1 MKKFHLFLFLYLC
14 FISSLTSFAQ
24 IDPYPYRGLYI
35 DKFVA
40 WTNNTF
46 PAINETKTL
55 LGRTTEEDSLLNFA
69 RDNDFKYLILY
80 DLNKIFAHPNDS
92 LPGASIGGSN
102 RTYKQAL
109 CDFIVKAKTQFCI
122 EHIGA
127 AVAST
132 SILSD
137 ITDFNSLMIT
147 DPYIFNSGS
156 NTFNPSSPNP
166 LSFVQNTYT
175 ASDGSMAMRSEMVK
189 TALRISDFNSFCSAK
204 IDVITTEYEFW
215 QQYKNQGCM
224 ISDTVF
230 FPDSMTFIYHGTTY
244 NAPFSITLDNNKTI
258 SIPNDTIFFGGD
270 TLTPPEPI
278 IFCRTN
284 DQFWA
289 YRQLLIDIK
298 NVQAGSS
305 YPLITDTYLGWFD
318 KDSISDL
325 LQTSII
331 DSLVNR
337 VGIHIYRTTP
347 SNLWSYM
354 ANRDSLFGHN
364 SVLNSIVHPIISS
377 EDPLLGGQNFLGPW
391 LRNQSIGNT
400 LFEAEKALITQYTP
414 NATVYHGNS
423 DPLKFGAFTWFAQ
436 SYFKQKIISNNRYY
450 LSNVLWN
457 RPSTICSGQ
466 SMFFN
471 YIGPNETGMTM
482 VWNYGDGIQDS
493 IVSPDTTQQNRTHV
507 YTSGGTYIVNCTLY
521 YPAPTDTGI
530 GGCVPYT
537 YRDTVFISGATI
549 TATGSTSICQGDS
562 VRLIASS
569 GSSYSWTGGATT
581 QSIYVKTT
589 GTYTVTVL
597 NSNGCAGSSIATI
610 NVTVHQKPS
619 NTLSIVST
627 PCMGGTNGIISATI
641 TGGSTPYHYLWS
653 NGTAS
658 NPLDTIFAGTYFV
671 TVTDSFGCTDQ
682 DTIALTE
689 SLTCCGMG
697 LLNAPS
703 NITSLVSGSSYN
715 VNGIVIVSG
724 SVTVSNTRFYMG
736 DYSQIIIGSAS
747 TLTMNGCHLSA
758 CDSMWNGISFT
769 DNTSLLIL
777 NGDTIED
784 AFHAISDSAGAKIT
798 VSNTIFNKN
807 RRAIFIVGSV
817 TALTST
823 VTNCTFTCQ
832 DNGGIVSQTKDGG
845 SAYSGIEMSGM
856 NGWTLNTNHFKHLY
870 YGIKSENSSLV
881 LNTCTF
887 NDMRRYSYTYSN
899 LRAASWTW
907 VNDGY
912 GIYSNNSSGSPI
924 SLSVQ
929 GNNFT
934 NCGYGVATKNAITI
948 EVTGS
953 TFDSLRYSA
962 VSIVNPTGVDVNI
975 HGNTITHFLN
985 GVSVSEPRVA
995 SSTTI
1000 TGNTFATSSNL
1011 NTSPLHNAAVNW
1023 SVKLQNRLPGVTTAS
1038 ITNNQM
1044 TNQLKGI
1051 YLNGCEQVEIN
1062 SNSIQLIG
1070 STNATRQYGIWL
1082 VNSANCTISNDSI
1095 ITPSGITD
1103 PTHARGIR
1111 FESSTGCS
1119 INSNYFLNLGT
1130 GLNGLNFCDLTTLC
1144 GNDIWNCVR
1153 GLDVFNIT
1161 LPEQGAVNSPE
1172 DNMWRNIALSNRT
1185 VGSGAFIKFYH
1196 LYAQNDVNNK
1206 FSPGINVSLVQSSQN
1221 NTGLSPCSVPDTLP
1235 QMFTEITDQVIKDSI
1250 VFTIYDPENKWFAEK
1265 YAFHLLTK
1273 DSMLMNQGLLTDI
1286 QRQQFFDNLKQRNV
1300 GGLEEIHKA
1309 LEDKDYLQAI
1319 TKLINFQ
1326 PENTIEQNLKDVY
1339 GVMEKVQSASPLSVD
1354 DSLVLDDIAEQ
1365 LAFEGGPGVFI
1376 ARAIMD
1382 EEYDDEL
1389 TGSLL
1394 RQSNNHNYFSQPDI
1408 LLYPNPS
1415 SGKIVVSK
1423 DLSKYGGCTIDVR
1436 DMQGRV
1442 YLSSKLDINETLFEK
1457 DVSFLSSGMY
1467 SLQIY
1472 CDELLIESLKLVI
1485 QK

>member
-1 MKKFHLFLFLYLC
+1 MKKFYLFSFLLLC
-14 FISSLTSFAQ
+14 VISSLTSFAQ
-24 IDPYPYRGLYI
+24 TDPYPYRGLYV
-35 DKFVA
+35 DKFLKVSNPSS
-40 WTNNTF
+40 T
-46 PAINETKTL
+46 I
-55 LGRTTEEDSLLNFA
+55 LGQALKEDSLLRYA

-80 DLNKIFAHPNDS
+80 DVEGVLDHLNTKFPTDTS
-92 LPGASIGGSN
+92 K
-102 RTYKQAL
+102 TYSEVF
-109 CDFIVKAKTQFCI
+109 CNFILKAKTQYCV
-122 EHIGA
+122 EHIGVSLA
-127 AVAST
+127 AANYFDSVGVYNT
-132 SILSD
+132 LH
-137 ITDFNSLMIT
+137 ITAPYTFQSGNGNFFQAPNPNSLA
-147 DPYIFNSGS
+147 
-156 NTFNPSSPNP
+156 
-166 LSFVQNTYT
+166 FVQTQD
-175 ASDGSMAMRSEMVK
+175 SVQQGSVALITEIVK
-189 TALRISDFNSFCSAK
+189 SALRLSDFNSSACGGK
-204 IDVITTEYEFW
+204 VDVMTTEYEFW
-215 QQYKNQGCM
+215 QQFQSAGCLRQ
-224 ISDTVF
+224 DTVF
-230 FPDSMTFIYHGTTY
+230 FPNSMTLIYQGVTHT
-244 NAPFSITLDNNKTI
+244 APYSLTLDNTI
-258 SIPNDTIFFGGD
+258 TITIPNDTIFLNASNHAKDFFV
-270 TLTPPEPI
+270 TPNPI
-278 IFCRTN
+278 IFCRSN
-284 DQFWA
+284 EQFWD
-289 YRQLLIDIK
+289 YRQLLQHVDT
-298 NVQAGSS
+298 VRAHSA
-305 YPLITDTYLGWFD
+305 YRMLIDTYLGWFGND
-318 KDSISDL
+318 TINDT
-325 LQTSII
+325 LQTDII
-331 DSLVNR
+331 DTCVDRISLHDYWTTTSGLWNYISGR
-337 VGIHIYRTTP
+337 VG
-347 SNLWSYM
+347 
-354 ANRDSLFGHN
+354 LFGHN
-364 SVLNSIVHPIISS
+364 HVPNTIIHPIISA
-377 EDPLLGGQNFLGPW
+377 EPAYLGPY
-391 LRNQSIGNT
+391 LANQAAGQTI
-400 LFEAEKALITQYTP
+400 FEAEKTLM
-414 NATVYHGNS
+414 NNFSSATNGDNVPFNY
-423 DPLKFGAFTWFAQ
+423 GAFNWFDQ
-436 SYFKQKIISNNRYY
+436 SKLKLKPTAGGVRY
-450 LSNVLWN
+450 LDNVLFL
-457 RPSTICSGQ
+457 RPATTCSGQ
-466 SMFFN
+466 NVNFN
-471 YIGPNETGMTM
+471 YIGPNESGTTF
-482 VWNYGDGIQDS
+482 VWDYADGTKDS
-493 IVSPDTTQQNRTHV
+493 LVSPAISAQDRNHV
-507 YTSGGTYIVNCTLY
+507 FPSGGTYIVNCTLY

-549 TATGSTSICQGDS
+549 TANGSTSICQGDS
-562 VRLIASS
+562 VRLTASS

-597 NSNGCAGSSIATI
+597 NSNGCAGSSTATI

-627 PCMGGTNGIISATI
+627 PCMGGTNGIISSTT

-653 NGTAS
+653 NGTTS
-658 NPLDTIFAGTYFV
+658 NPLDTISAGTYFV
-671 TVTDSFGCTDQ
+671 TVTDSFGCTDR

-715 VNGIVIVSG
+715 VNGTVTVSG
-724 SVTVSNTRFYMG
+724 SVSVSNTRFYMG

-769 DNTSLLIL
+769 DNTSLLIM

-807 RRAIFIVGSV
+807 RRAILIVGSA

-823 VTNCTFTCQ
+823 VANCTFTCQ

-845 SAYSGIEMSGM
+845 SAYSGIEISGM

-899 LRAASWTW
+899 LRAASWSW

-934 NCGYGVATKNAITI
+934 NCGFGVATKNAITT
-948 EVTGS
+948 EVAGS
-953 TFDSLRYSA
+953 TFDSLRYAA
-962 VSIVNPTGVDVNI
+962 VSIVNPTGVDLNI
-975 HGNTITHFLN
+975 HGNTITHYLN

-1038 ITNNQM
+1038 VTNNQM

-1062 SNSIQLIG
+1062 SNNIQLIG

-1144 GNDIWNCVR
+1144 GNDIWNCAR

-1172 DNMWRNIALSNRT
+1172 DNMWRNIALANRT

-1196 LYAQNDVNNK
+1196 RYAQNDVNNK

-1273 DSMLMNQGLLTDI
+1273 DSMLMNQGLPTDI

-1319 TKLINFQ
+1319 TKLINFL

-1394 RQSNNHNYFSQPDI
+1394 RQSYNQNYFSQPDI

-1457 DVSFLSSGMY
+1457 DLSFLSSGMY

-1472 CDELLIESLKLVI
+1472 CDELMIESLKLVI